1 MLILF
6 YVYYSYMTLS
16 KKFRLKMDDY
26 PELNQTLAKILTLL
40 RTTRQLSK
48 KKLAELSGM
57 ERVYLIQLE
66 KGEKRPTVNALFLLA
81 KAFGIKASEFV
92 KMIEDELS
100 KQKEK

>member
-1 MLILF
+1 
-6 YVYYSYMTLS
+6 MTMS
-16 KKFRLKMDDY
+16 RKFRYHLKMDDY

-48 KKLAELSGM
+48 TKLAELSGM